1 MNKMKL
7 KIKTLKK
14 KLSFKG
20 NKFKKVKYSSTSQKD
35 NEIKIGSESIPK
47 PIKIR
52 NPGVDLGRILA
63 MLGIIIHH
71 VLLHGRGIK
80 KYRQYKDLEKLNTA
94 VFWHV
99 STYIFISGY
108 VGYKSTKYSNL
119 LYLWLCTLFY
129 SIGIIKYLTL
139 YKPYIYKKEIELMDF
154 FPVFTNQY
162 WYFTTY
168 FGMYLFLP
176 VINKGIENINKS
188 QLKVMIIM
196 LISVYVIFKDYM
208 FPKNDVLLMNG
219 GYSVIWFLIFYSTG
233 AYFGKFK
240 KDRGLLKKIIYN
252 IIYILIF
259 YYSTILCF
267 NLPNYPVNNNNPNF
281 KDKFIIFLRY
291 LFITRISAL
300 PMILQSISLM
310 LFITNVSY
318 NEILAKIITFIGPLT
333 FGVYLI
339 HDNLIIRAKIMRDIL
354 NEYPS
359 NLPFYKVIEALFTVS
374 LKIFVKCIIIDYLR
388 NILFRICQI
397 RRICILIEKL
407 LFLILG

>member
-1 MNKMKL
+1 MNKMKQKL
-7 KIKTLKK
+7 KSIKKN
-14 KLSFKG
+14 LSFKRH
-20 NKFKKVKYSSTSQKD
+20 KLKKIKYASTTQKD
-35 NEIKIGSESIPK
+35 NEIIIESESIPK

-71 VLLHGRGIK
+71 VLLHGGGLM

-139 YKPYIYKKEIELMDF
+139 YKPNIYKKEIELMDF
-154 FPVFTNQY
+154 FPVFTYQY
-162 WYFTTY
+162 WYFTAY

-176 VINKGIENINKS
+176 VINKGIEHINKS

-233 AYFGKFK
+233 AYFGKIK

-259 YYSTILCF
+259 YYSTTLCF

-339 HDNLIIRAKIMRDIL
+339 HDNLKNRAKIMRDIL

-407 LFLILG
+407 IFLILG

>member
-1 MNKMKL
+1 
-7 KIKTLKK
+7 
-14 KLSFKG
+14 
-20 NKFKKVKYSSTSQKD
+20 
-35 NEIKIGSESIPK
+35 
-47 PIKIR
+47 
-52 NPGVDLGRILA
+52 

-71 VLLHGRGIK
+71 VLLHGRGIM

-129 SIGIIKYLTL
+129 SIGIIKYLTM
-139 YKPYIYKKEIELMDF
+139 YKPNIYKKEIELMDF

-267 NLPNYPVNNNNPNF
+267 NLPYYPVNNNNPNF

-339 HDNLIIRAKIMRDIL
+339 HDNLKIRAKIMRDIL

>member
-139 YKPYIYKKEIELMDF
+139 YKPNIYKKEIELMDF

-176 VINKGIENINKS
+176 VINKGIENVNKS

-208 FPKNDVLLMNG
+208 FPKNDVFLMKG

-267 NLPNYPVNNNNPNF
+267 NLPNYPVNINNPNF

-300 PMILQSISLM
+300 PMILQSISIM

-339 HDNLIIRAKIMRDIL
+339 HDNLKIRAKIMRDIL

>member
-1 MNKMKL
+1 MNKMKQKL
-7 KIKTLKK
+7 KRIKK
-14 KLSFKG
+14 KLSLKRVI
-20 NKFKKVKYSSTSQKD
+20 FKKKYVSLSRKD
-35 NEIKIGSESIPK
+35 NGILIESKSNLQPV
-47 PIKIR
+47 KIR

-63 MLGIIIHH
+63 MLGIVVHH
-71 VLLHGRGIK
+71 VLLFGRGFN
-80 KYRQYKDLEKLNTA
+80 KYRQYPDLNKLNTA

-119 LYLWLCTLFY
+119 LYLWLCKLFY
-129 SIGIIKYLTL
+129 SIGIVKYLTL
-139 YKPYIYKKEIELMDF
+139 YKPYIYKREIGLMDF

-176 VINKGIENINKS
+176 VVNKGLENINKS
-188 QLKVMIIM
+188 QLKIMIII
-196 LISVYVIFKDYM
+196 LISVYIIFKDYM
-208 FPKNDVLLMNG
+208 FPKNDVFIMNR

-267 NLPNYPVNNNNPNF
+267 NLPNYPVNKENPSF
-281 KDKFIIFLRY
+281 RDKFIIFLRS
-291 LFITRISAL
+291 LFITRISAI
-300 PMILQSISLM
+300 PMILQSITLM
-310 LFITNVSY
+310 LFITNISY
-318 NEILAKIITFIGPLT
+318 NKILAKIITFIGPLT

-339 HDNLIIRAKIMRDIL
+339 HDNLQIRYKFMINIL
-354 NEYPS
+354 NDYPR
-359 NLPFYKVIEALFTVS
+359 NLPFYKVIEVVFKVS
-374 LKIFVKCIIIDYLR
+374 LQIFVKCIIIDYLR

-407 LFLILG
+407 IFLIFG

>member
-1 MNKMKL
+1 MNKMKQKL
-7 KIKTLKK
+7 KTLKK
-14 KLSFKG
+14 KLSFKRH
-20 NKFKKVKYSSTSQKD
+20 KLKKVKYASTSQKD
-35 NEIKIGSESIPK
+35 NEIKIGSETIPK

-71 VLLHGRGIK
+71 VLVHGKGIN
-80 KYRQYKDLEKLNTA
+80 KYRQYPNLVKLNTG

-129 SIGIIKYLTL
+129 SIGINKYLTL

-162 WYFTTY
+162 WYFTKY

-176 VINKGIENINKS
+176 VVNKGLENINKS
-188 QLKVMIIM
+188 QLKIMIII
-196 LISVYVIFKDYM
+196 LISVYIIFKDYM
-208 FPKNDVLLMNG
+208 FPRNDVFLMNG

-240 KDRGLLKKIIYN
+240 KDRGLRKKIIYN

-267 NLPNYPVNNNNPNF
+267 NLPNYPVNKENLNF
-281 KDKFIIFLRY
+281 RDKFIIFLRY
-291 LFITRISAL
+291 LFITRISAI
-300 PMILQSISLM
+300 PMILQSIALM
-310 LFITNVSY
+310 LFITNISY
-318 NEILAKIITFIGPLT
+318 NRILAKIIIFIGPLT
-333 FGVYLI
+333 FGIYLI
-339 HDNLIIRAKIMRDIL
+339 HDNIQIRTKFMTNIL
-354 NEYPS
+354 NDYPG
-359 NLPFYKVIEALFTVS
+359 NLPYYKVREAIFKVS
-374 LKIFVKCIIIDYLR
+374 LQIFVKCIIIDYLR

-407 LFLILG
+407 IFLIFG

>member
-1 MNKMKL
+1 MNKIKQKL
-7 KIKTLKK
+7 KTIKK
-14 KLSFKG
+14 KLSLKRHI
-20 NKFKKVKYSSTSQKD
+20 FKKVKYVGSSQKD
-35 NEIKIGSESIPK
+35 NEIITKSKSIPK
-47 PIKIR
+47 PVKIR

-71 VLLHGRGIK
+71 VLVHGQGIN
-80 KYRQYKDLEKLNTA
+80 KYRQYPDLVKLNTS

-129 SIGIIKYLTL
+129 SIGINKYLTL

-162 WYFTTY
+162 WFFTIY

-176 VINKGIENINKS
+176 VINKGLENINKS
-188 QLKVMIIM
+188 QLKIMIII
-196 LISVYVIFKDYM
+196 LISVYIIFKDYM
-208 FPKNDVLLMNG
+208 FPRNDVFLMNG
-219 GYSVIWFLIFYSTG
+219 GYSIIWFLIFYSTG

-252 IIYILIF
+252 IIYILLF

-267 NLPNYPVNNNNPNF
+267 NLPNCTVNKENPNF
-281 KDKFIIFLRY
+281 RDKFIIFLSY
-291 LFITRISAL
+291 LFITRISAI
-300 PMILQSISLM
+300 PMILQSIALM
-310 LFITNVSY
+310 LFITNISY
-318 NEILAKIITFIGPLT
+318 NKILAKIITFIGPLT

-339 HDNLIIRAKIMRDIL
+339 HDNHQIRYKFMINIL
-354 NEYPS
+354 NDYPR
-359 NLPFYKVIEALFTVS
+359 NLPFYKVIEVVFKVS
-374 LKIFVKCIIIDYLR
+374 LQIFVKCIIIDYLR

-407 LFLILG
+407 IFFIFG

>member
-1 MNKMKL
+1 MNKMKQKL
-7 KIKTLKK
+7 KSIKKN
-14 KLSFKG
+14 LSFKRH
-20 NKFKKVKYSSTSQKD
+20 KLKKVKYASTSQKD
-35 NEIKIGSESIPK
+35 NEIIIESESIPK

-71 VLLHGRGIK
+71 VLIHGRGIM

-139 YKPYIYKKEIELMDF
+139 YKPKIYKKEIELMDF
-154 FPVFTNQY
+154 FPVFTYQY
-162 WYFTTY
+162 WYFTAY

-208 FPKNDVLLMNG
+208 FPKNDVLLMNK

-339 HDNLIIRAKIMRDIL
+339 HDNLKIRAKIMRDIL
-354 NEYPS
+354 KEYPS

>member
-1 MNKMKL
+1 M
-7 KIKTLKK
+7 
-14 KLSFKG
+14 
-20 NKFKKVKYSSTSQKD
+20 
-35 NEIKIGSESIPK
+35 
-47 PIKIR
+47 
-52 NPGVDLGRILA
+52 
-63 MLGIIIHH
+63 
-71 VLLHGRGIK
+71 

-139 YKPYIYKKEIELMDF
+139 YKPNIYKKEIELMDF
-154 FPVFTNQY
+154 FPVFTYQY
-162 WYFTTY
+162 WYFTAY

-176 VINKGIENINKS
+176 VINKGIEHINKS

-208 FPKNDVLLMNG
+208 FPKNDVFLMKG

-259 YYSTILCF
+259 YYSTTLCF

-339 HDNLIIRAKIMRDIL
+339 HDNLKIRAKIMRDIL

>member
-1 MNKMKL
+1 
-7 KIKTLKK
+7 
-14 KLSFKG
+14 
-20 NKFKKVKYSSTSQKD
+20 
-35 NEIKIGSESIPK
+35 
-47 PIKIR
+47 
-52 NPGVDLGRILA
+52 
-63 MLGIIIHH
+63 
-71 VLLHGRGIK
+71 
-80 KYRQYKDLEKLNTA
+80 
-94 VFWHV
+94 
-99 STYIFISGY
+99 
-108 VGYKSTKYSNL
+108 
-119 LYLWLCTLFY
+119 
-129 SIGIIKYLTL
+129 
-139 YKPYIYKKEIELMDF
+139 
-154 FPVFTNQY
+154 
-162 WYFTTY
+162 
-168 FGMYLFLP
+168 MYLFLP

-259 YYSTILCF
+259 YYSTTLCF

-339 HDNLIIRAKIMRDIL
+339 HDNLKIRAKIMRDIL

-407 LFLILG
+407 IFLILG

>member
-1 MNKMKL
+1 
-7 KIKTLKK
+7 
-14 KLSFKG
+14 
-20 NKFKKVKYSSTSQKD
+20 
-35 NEIKIGSESIPK
+35 
-47 PIKIR
+47 
-52 NPGVDLGRILA
+52 
-63 MLGIIIHH
+63 
-71 VLLHGRGIK
+71 
-80 KYRQYKDLEKLNTA
+80 LNTA

-119 LYLWLCTLFY
+119 LYLWLCKLFY
-129 SIGIIKYLTL
+129 SIGIVKYLTL
-139 YKPYIYKKEIELMDF
+139 YKPYIYKREIGLMNF
-154 FPVFTNQY
+154 FPVFTNHY

-176 VINKGIENINKS
+176 VVNKGLENINKS
-188 QLKVMIIM
+188 QLKIMIII
-196 LISVYVIFKDYM
+196 LISVYIIFKDYM
-208 FPKNDVLLMNG
+208 FPRNDIFLMNG

-267 NLPNYPVNNNNPNF
+267 NLRNYPVNKENPSF
-281 KDKFIIFLRY
+281 RDKFIIFLRS
-291 LFITRISAL
+291 LFITRISAI
-300 PMILQSISLM
+300 PMILQSITLM
-310 LFITNVSY
+310 LFITNISY
-318 NEILAKIITFIGPLT
+318 NKILAKIITFIGPLT

-339 HDNLIIRAKIMRDIL
+339 HDNPQIRHKFMINIL
-354 NEYPS
+354 NDYPR
-359 NLPFYKVIEALFTVS
+359 NLPFYQVIKVVFKVS
-374 LKIFVKCIIIDYLR
+374 LQIFVKCIIIDYLR

-407 LFLILG
+407 IFLIFG